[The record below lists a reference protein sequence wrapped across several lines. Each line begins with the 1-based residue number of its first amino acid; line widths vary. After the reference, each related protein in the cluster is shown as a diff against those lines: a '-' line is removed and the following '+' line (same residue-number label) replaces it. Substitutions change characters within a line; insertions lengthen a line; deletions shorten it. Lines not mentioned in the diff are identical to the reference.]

1 MFHRLGRILASMVI
15 VAAGLIGVQAA
26 LGPAAN
32 ADACY
37 TWDRTLR
44 QGDTGADVE
53 ELQERVAAYHGRGGL
68 VLDGVFGPA
77 TDAAVKR
84 FQQEYGLA
92 VDGIAGSQTYG
103 QIYALQD
110 ADCTPAHFS
119 YSELNQCNSTWAGGP
134 LSASATK
141 SNAREVMWKLEA
153 LRHGLGDHPIRITS
167 GFRSYSCNNAAGG
180 VSSSR
185 HLYGDAADM
194 GNLSHSLCTI
204 AREARSYGFY
214 GILGPGFPNH
224 NDHIHVASKNGS
236 RSAPWCF

>member
-1 MFHRLGRILASMVI
+1 MIGANQSHGLWHPARHGRPRSERHGRRGEPKIEKLMLDVLPNEWSSAPDLFSSVRSTTMFHRLGRIIASMVI
-15 VAAGLIGVQAA
+15 VAAGLIGVQTA

-44 QGDTGADVE
+44 QGDRGADVE

-92 VDGIAGSQTYG
+92 VDGIAGSQTFG
-103 QIYALQD
+103 QIYDLQD

-119 YSELNQCNSTWAGGP
+119 YSELNKCNSTWAGG
-134 LSASATK
+134 
-141 SNAREVMWKLEA
+141 
-153 LRHGLGDHPIRITS
+153 
-167 GFRSYSCNNAAGG
+167 RSEERRVGRGG
-180 VSSSR
+180 
-185 HLYGDAADM
+185 
-194 GNLSHSLCTI
+194 
-204 AREARSYGFY
+204 
-214 GILGPGFPNH
+214 
-224 NDHIHVASKNGS
+224 
-236 RSAPWCF
+236 